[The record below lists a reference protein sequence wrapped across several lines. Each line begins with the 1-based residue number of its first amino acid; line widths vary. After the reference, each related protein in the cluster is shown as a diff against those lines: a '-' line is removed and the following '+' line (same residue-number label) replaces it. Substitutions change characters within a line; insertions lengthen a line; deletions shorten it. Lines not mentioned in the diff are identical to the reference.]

1 MRKAISVS
9 ACVLG
14 LVLIG
19 LSGTSPRP
27 AKIEVVSTFEKR
39 CSSCH
44 GKEGS
49 LFEKEFEKK
58 YKTERELTEVVE
70 SMPGAIGMPSE
81 AIAPMVAYMRA
92 ISRGEPYLVWT
103 RESQGA
109 LEGEVAPQ
117 GARIQARAGKTNLKV
132 ERSGTNRWRIR
143 LPENI
148 KPADV
153 EFTLSH
159 NARTVRLRLKDSP
172 YTHAKP

>member
-19 LSGTSPRP
+19 LSGSSPRP
-27 AKIEVVSTFEKR
+27 ATIEVVSTFEKR
-39 CSSCH
+39 CSTCH
-44 GKEGS
+44 GKGGA
-49 LFEKEFEKK
+49 LFEKNFEKK
-58 YKTERELTEVVE
+58 YKTEQDLAEMVA
-70 SMPGAIGMPSE
+70 SMPGAVGMPSE

-103 RESQGA
+103 KQSQQT

-117 GARIQARAGKTNLKV
+117 GAKIQARAGKTRLTV
-132 ERSGTNRWRIR
+132 ERSGATRWRIR
-143 LPENI
+143 LPQNI